1 MAAEGRTNDS
11 SLAGSELESQLRG
24 EPFTF
29 EFFQAVR
36 LLERIFPDRLP
47 VGGFGAPSAEVAR
60 FSANPSVVFP
70 PSEIQ
75 SLEVKDG
82 QPPALTV
89 NFMGL
94 TGPEGVL
101 PLWYTAALIEQ
112 VKNGS
117 TSMRDFLDIFNHRS
131 ISLFFRAWQKYRFGI
146 SYERGERDN
155 FFLDLLALIGLGT
168 PGLAGRQGVADEA
181 LVFHAGLLA
190 MRQRSAA
197 TLEQLLHDYFDVPV
211 RIEQL
216 VGAWYRLNPA
226 DRCCLDET
234 GTSSQELGLGAVLGD
249 ETWEYQSSAKIV
261 LGPLTLAQY
270 LDFLPT
276 GSAYEPLR
284 ALTRFY
290 ANDEIEFEIQLIMLR
305 EEVPRCRLESGEDS
319 GPQLGWV
326 SWMTSEKID
335 RDPTDTKFR
344 L

>member
-1 MAAEGRTNDS
+1 MAAEGRTSDS
-11 SLAGSELESQLRG
+11 SLAGSELESLLRE

-47 VGGFGAPSAEVAR
+47 VGGFGDPSAEVAR

-75 SLEVKDG
+75 SLEVRDG

-94 TGPEGVL
+94 TGPQGVL

-112 VKNGS
+112 LKSGS

-131 ISLFFRAWQKYRFGI
+131 ISFFYRAWQKYRFGV
-146 SYERGERDN
+146 SYERGEREN

-168 PGLAGRQGVADEA
+168 RGLGNRQGVVDEA
-181 LVFHAGLLA
+181 LVFYAGLLS
-190 MRQRSAA
+190 MHQRSAA
-197 TLEQLLHDYFDVPV
+197 TLEHLLRDYFDVPV
-211 RIEQL
+211 RIEQF

-226 DRCCLDET
+226 DQCCLDET
-234 GTSSQELGLGAVLGD
+234 GTSSQELGHGAVLGD
-249 ETWEYQSSAKIV
+249 ETWDYQSRARIV

-270 LDFLPT
+270 RDFLPT

-290 ANDEIEFEIQLIMLR
+290 SNDEIEFEVQLVMLR
-305 EEVPRCRLESGEDS
+305 EEVPACGLGTADDS

-326 SWMTSEKID
+326 TWMRSAEMD
-335 RDPTDTKFR
+335 RNPADTNFR